1 MPKSGRTYQVK
12 LYLSKAGHQR
22 LDQVLHEC
30 GRLYNDALEVR
41 KNAYRNLGITV
52 ANGRAGIVK
61 ERPAERGWPSPE
73 QISNQLDNHAPNGKL
88 INLGR
93 MLTEWNATNPE
104 LKSIPRRVKVGV
116 LERLDRAFDAF
127 FRRLKAGE
135 KPGYPRYRSAS
146 RYRTLEVHA
155 GYENWLRCD
164 EEKRKG
170 WVAIPGLP
178 RMEFR
183 LNRELPEGKPNIIR
197 ITRKARRVVASLVY
211 TVLDPEPSADAPKN
225 PVGIDA
231 GVTNRLTLS
240 DGTILPGRRQDRRRI
255 KRLQHKLSRTGVS
268 LDGKGR
274 RRVDVEWQKL
284 GRKWMRPSGGRRKV
298 AKSLAKEQQQ
308 QAESDRNAKHRL
320 TTDLVRQYDYFAV
333 EDLQIRNMTRSAKGT
348 ADNPGTNVRQK
359 AGLNRGILEQGW
371 GEIFTQIA
379 YKAASAGKRFE
390 KINPQYTSQTC
401 SVCGVT
407 DGKSRRSQAVFVCTG
422 CGHADNA
429 DVNAAKNILSLG
441 LKDLGGGGTLTSN
454 GQSPGVRQGSAHRA
468 DDNRG
473 SGAPFGGR
481 QETRRHATKTD
492 AQSDKNPLH
501 WQQLVL
507 PGFS

>member
-22 LDQVLHEC
+22 LNQVLHEC

-88 INLGR
+88 INLSR

-135 KPGYPRYRSAS
+135 KPGYPRYRPAS

-183 LNRELPEGKPNIIR
+183 PNRELPEGKPNIIR

-211 TVLDPEPSADAPKN
+211 TVLDPEPSAEKPQN

-231 GVTNRLTLS
+231 GVANRLTLS

-255 KRLQHKLSRTGVS
+255 KRLQRKLARVGVS
-268 LDGKGR
+268 CAGKGNR
-274 RRVDVEWQKL
+274 RINTEWQKI
-284 GRKWMRPSGGRRKV
+284 GGKWMRPSGGRRKV
-298 AKSLAKEQQQ
+298 AASLAKEQHRR
-308 QAESDRNAKHRL
+308 AESDRNTKHRL
-320 TTDLVRQYDYFAV
+320 TTNLVRQYDYFV
-333 EDLQIRNMTRSAKGT
+333 LEDLQIRNMTRSAKGT
-348 ADNPGTNVRQK
+348 ADKPGTNVRQK

-371 GEIFTQIA
+371 GEIFAQIT
-379 YKAASAGKRFE
+379 YKAASAGKRCE
-390 KINPQYTSQTC
+390 QINPQYTSQTC
-401 SVCGVT
+401 AVCGVA

-429 DVNAAKNILSLG
+429 DVNAAKNILSLD

-454 GQSPGVRQGSAHRA
+454 GQSPGVRQETAHVA
-468 DDNRG
+468 DHNRG
-473 SGAPFGGR
+473 SGDSLLGDAKRPGGT
-481 QETRRHATKTD
+481 QKTD
-492 AQSDKNPLH
+492 AQSEKSPLH
-501 WQQLVL
+501 WQQPVL